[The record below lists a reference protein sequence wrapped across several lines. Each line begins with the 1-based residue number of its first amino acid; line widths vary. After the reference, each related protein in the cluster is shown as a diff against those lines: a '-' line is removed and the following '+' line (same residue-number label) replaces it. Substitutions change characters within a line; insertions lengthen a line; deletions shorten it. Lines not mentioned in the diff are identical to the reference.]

1 MKNMDRSNAS
11 KRLLVPRG
19 RRAYAALLCLLLV
32 FCTSE
37 IFAQSRINISGTVVD
52 EQGKPIIGATVALK
66 ENASVGTGTG
76 VDGNFTLSVPRTG
89 TLVVSFVGMEPRE
102 VPIDG
107 QTTFRVVLSEG
118 NVQIE
123 EVVVVGFGEQAK
135 ASVLGAITQ
144 TTGKELERAGGV
156 SSLGM
161 ALTGNLP
168 GVVTITS
175 TGLPGEEDPKILIR
189 AATSWNNSDPL
200 VLVDGIE
207 RSISSVDINS
217 VDNISVLKDASATA
231 VFGVKGAN
239 GVILITT
246 KRGRDG
252 KAQIDV
258 GFSSTM
264 KTVSRLPAKM
274 DAYDALRFKN
284 DVVEYE
290 LTTNPD
296 VWGYITPQPVID
308 NFRNQ
313 TDQAQ
318 RERYPNIDW
327 VDYMFKDFAMSYN
340 ANLNISGGT
349 PIVKYFVSADYLH
362 EGDLFKSFA
371 SDRGYESNF
380 AFDRINTRTNL
391 DFSLSKTTTFRVNLF
406 GSYGVRASPW
416 GFSNLDVGN
425 AIAGAYYLPADAFYP
440 RYSDGMWGYDPESE
454 VNTPNPVQLLA
465 NTGQRYTT
473 TTRITTDFV
482 LMQDLGFLLKGLKA
496 RGALSIDNSFRENNR
511 GVQDERAVAMKYI
524 DPITGATTYK
534 QTNDATTNFD
544 WAEVINWSAQ
554 GGSMDNGQAVRNVN
568 YSFQVD
574 WANTFGRHK
583 VTAMGN
589 VAREERSSGSG
600 IPNYRE
606 DWVFRTTYDFDRR
619 YFLEFNGAYN
629 GSERFSKENRFAFF
643 ASGALGW
650 MISEEKFMKR
660 VNFIDML
667 KLRASYGQIGDD
679 NISGRWLYMDEWAR
693 GNTALI
699 HGLYNDRSPAVYTW
713 YRQTKIGNPNV
724 HWETVT
730 KQNIGI
736 DFALFNGLLAG
747 SAEYFHDDRT
757 NILINNR
764 SVPSYFG
771 ASAPVANLGR
781 VIAQGYEI
789 ELRFNKRLGRDMRLW
804 ANASMAHSRNEI
816 LDRDD
821 PALYPSYM
829 KQAGYATD
837 QNRTHISNGFY
848 NTMDEL
854 YGSTPFATSDSKIPG
869 GLYVVDFDGDGVI
882 DTNYD
887 RVPLAYS
894 SAPQN
899 TYSTVL
905 GFDWKGLSLFLQFYG
920 VTNVSRTVGLNS
932 MDLPNRNTAYD
943 VGSFWSKEHPNADL
957 VMPRLVTA
965 PNGNYRA
972 DQWLYDGSY
981 VRLKNAEIAYTFQGS
996 NSPALQ
1002 RLGIG
1007 SLRVYLNGNNL
1018 WFWSRL
1024 PDDRE
1029 SNFSGN
1035 SAYPTVKRFNL
1046 GIKVTL

>member
-1 MKNMDRSNAS
+1 MKNTDLKNVSGRSP
-11 KRLLVPRG
+11 VPRG
-19 RRAYAALLCLLLV
+19 KRAWTALFCLLLV

-52 EQGKPIIGATVALK
+52 EQGDPIYGAAVVLKEDLSIGAST
-66 ENASVGTGTG
+66 
-76 VDGNFTLSVPRTG
+76 DGDGRFTLSVPRTG
-89 TLVVSFVGMEPRE
+89 TLEVSYVGKETQE
-102 VPIDG
+102 IPIEG
-107 QTTFRVVLSEG
+107 RTTFPGIVLREG
-118 NVQIE
+118 SIE
-123 EVVVVGFGEQAK
+123 IETAVVVGFGEQPK

-239 GVILITT
+239 GVLLITT
-246 KRGRDG
+246 KRGREG
-252 KAQIDV
+252 RAQIDV

-264 KTVSRLPAKM
+264 KTISRLPDKM
-274 DAYDALRFKN
+274 DAYDAFKLKN
-284 DVVEYE
+284 DIVEYE
-290 LTTNPD
+290 LATNPD
-296 VWGYITPQPVID
+296 VWGYITPQAVID
-308 NFRNQ
+308 KFRNQ
-313 TDQAQ
+313 TTQDQ
-318 RERYPNIDW
+318 REQYPNIDW
-327 VDYMFKDFAMSYN
+327 VDYMFNDFAMSYN

-349 PIVKYFVSADYLH
+349 SFVKYFASADYLH
-362 EGDLFKSFA
+362 EGDMFKTFS
-371 SDRGYESNF
+371 SDRGYTSNF

-391 DFSLSKTTTFRVNLF
+391 DFSLFKTTTLRVNLF

-416 GFSNLDVGN
+416 GFSNRDIGN

-465 NTGQRYTT
+465 NTGQRYNT
-473 TTRITTDFV
+473 TTRITTDFL
-482 LMQDLGFLLKGLKA
+482 LMQDLNFLLKGLKA
-496 RGALSIDNSFRENNR
+496 RAGLSVDNSFSEGGR
-511 GVQDERAVAMKYI
+511 GVSDGREVAMKYI
-524 DPITGATTYK
+524 DPITGVPTYK
-534 QTNDATTNFD
+534 YSTDGTTSFD
-544 WAEVINWSAQ
+544 WAEIVGFSAQ
-554 GGSMDNGQAVRNVN
+554 AGSMSGGGSRSIN

-574 WANTFGRHK
+574 WVNSFNRHNL
-583 VTAMGN
+583 TAMGR
-589 VAREERSSGSG
+589 VARDERASGAN

-619 YFLEFNGAYN
+619 YFIEFNGAYN

-650 MISEEKFMKR
+650 MISEEKFMEK
-660 VNFIDML
+660 VNFVDML
-667 KLRASYGQIGDD
+667 KLRGSFGQIGDD

-693 GNTALI
+693 GNTAI
-699 HGLYNDRSPAVYTW
+699 IQGLYNERSPAIFTW
-713 YRQTKIGNPNV
+713 YRQTKLGNPNV

-736 DFALFNGLLAG
+736 DFALFDGLLSG
-747 SAEYFHDDRT
+747 SAEYFHDDRKD
-757 NILINNR
+757 ILIGSR

-771 ASAPVANLGR
+771 VAAPTANLGR
-781 VIAQGYEI
+781 VIAQGYEV
-789 ELRFNKRLGRDMRLW
+789 ELRFSKRVGQNIRLW
-804 ANASMAHSRNEI
+804 ANASVAHSRNEI
-816 LDRDD
+816 LERDD
-821 PALYPSYM
+821 PALYPSYL
-829 KQAGYATD
+829 KQAGYTTD

-854 YGSTPFATSDSKIPG
+854 YGSTPFSTSDSKIPG

-899 TYSTVL
+899 TFSTVL
-905 GFDWKGLSLFLQFYG
+905 GLDWKGLNLFLQFYG

-932 MDLPNRNTAYD
+932 MDFPNRNTAYD
-943 VGSFWSKEHPNADL
+943 VGSFWSKDNPNADL

-965 PNGNYRA
+965 PNGDYRA